1 VLIRQLDKIFSRWFY
16 IKLVGLSLVVQL
28 FSLFRSYPTSHPCGR
43 VVNLNQWMNV
53 LINCDSA
60 VYMKDA
66 QSATRL
72 FDGESVYQ
80 DRPLPTLIISAF
92 TKVWHFF
99 KLPDN
104 YYDVL
109 GNSGKITS
117 YSLITYLSFL
127 MLNALLLSLTCWYG
141 VKALASLS
149 YKYIL
154 INERFVLLAC
164 MFTLLISMNEI
175 SKTFFW
181 TPGSQMFNLL
191 IPIYIFYLLQF
202 ANNFV
207 TTRFFLTNLIILTFL
222 IFSYAFSVLAT
233 IPLILVKYKTF
244 KLKLLAALMPLIIY
258 IAYPQILQMVGGTYN
273 NFGLGYRRFFLWI
286 LDSYYDQSLIKNVS
300 ENLLLFIKSFPILP
314 IILTSVI
321 LLLITNKRNNLWNS
335 LKIIKFEIIVLF
347 FYSLTFSVYGYYSRR
362 LTYPLMIFAFM
373 TVMKIYA
380 FNSEGISHK
389 KNILIALLIVPFLVY
404 SWVFTNGPL
413 I

>member
-1 VLIRQLDKIFSRWFY
+1 MLIKQLNKIFARWFY
-16 IKLVGLSLVVQL
+16 FKLVGFILVVQL

-72 FDGESVYQ
+72 FNGESVYQ
-80 DRPLPTLIISAF
+80 DRPLPTLIITGF
-92 TKVWHFF
+92 TKVWHFI
-99 KLPDN
+99 KLPDF
-104 YYDVL
+104 YYDVI

-117 YSLITYLSFL
+117 YTLITYFSFL

-141 VKALASLS
+141 INALATLS
-149 YKYIL
+149 NKHNIVT
-154 INERFVLLAC
+154 ERFVLLAC

-191 IPIYIFYLLQF
+191 IPVYIFYLLQF
-202 ANNFV
+202 ANNLV
-207 TTRFFLTNLIILTFL
+207 TTKFFLTNLTILTFL

-233 IPLILVKYKTF
+233 IPLMLVRYKST
-244 KLKLLAALMPLIIY
+244 KLRLTAALMPLFFY
-258 IAYPQILQMVGGTYN
+258 IAYPQILQLIGGTYN
-273 NFGLGYRRFFLWI
+273 NFGLGYRRLFLWV
-286 LDSYYDQSLIKNVS
+286 LDSYYDQLLIQSVS
-300 ENLLLFIKSFPILP
+300 KNLLLFTKTFPVLP
-314 IILTSVI
+314 IILTSAI
-321 LLLITNKRNNLWNS
+321 FLLITNGRNYLWAS
-335 LKIIKFEIIVLF
+335 IKIIKFESIVLF
-347 FYSLTFSVYGYYSRR
+347 FYSLTFSFYGYYSRR
-362 LTYPLMIFAFM
+362 LTYPLIIFAFM

-380 FNSEGISHK
+380 FNSYRISHK
-389 KNILIALLIVPFLVY
+389 KNILMILLIVPFLIY

>member
-1 VLIRQLDKIFSRWFY
+1 VLIEQLNKIFARWFY
-16 IKLVGLSLVVQL
+16 FKLIGLSLVVQL

-43 VVNLNQWMNV
+43 VVNLNQWMSV

-66 QSATRL
+66 QSANRL

-80 DRPLPTLIISAF
+80 DRPIPTLIISVF
-92 TKVWHFF
+92 TKVWHFI
-99 KLPDN
+99 KLPDF
-104 YYDVL
+104 YYDVI

-141 VKALASLS
+141 INALAFLS
-149 YKYIL
+149 NKYNI
-154 INERFVLLAC
+154 ITEKFVLLAF

-202 ANNFV
+202 ANNVV
-207 TTRFFLTNLIILTFL
+207 TTRFFLTNLTILTFL

-233 IPLILVKYKTF
+233 IPLMLVKYKST
-244 KLKLLAALMPLIIY
+244 KLRLTAALIPLFFY
-258 IAYPQILQMVGGTYN
+258 IAYPQILQLIGGTYN
-273 NFGLGYRRFFLWI
+273 NFGLGYRRLFLWV
-286 LDSYYDQSLIKNVS
+286 LDSYYDQLLIQSVGK
-300 ENLLLFIKSFPILP
+300 NLLLFTKTFPVLP
-314 IILTSVI
+314 IILISAI
-321 LLLITNKRNNLWNS
+321 FLLITNGRNNLWDS

-347 FYSLTFSVYGYYSRR
+347 LYSLTFSFYGYYSRR
-362 LTYPLMIFAFM
+362 LTYPLIIFAFM
-373 TVMKIYA
+373 AVMKIYA
-380 FNSEGISHK
+380 FNSDRISHK
-389 KNILIALLIVPFLVY
+389 KNILMILLVVPFLIY

>member
-1 VLIRQLDKIFSRWFY
+1 
-16 IKLVGLSLVVQL
+16 
-28 FSLFRSYPTSHPCGR
+28 
-43 VVNLNQWMNV
+43 
-53 LINCDSA
+53 
-60 VYMKDA
+60 
-66 QSATRL
+66 
-72 FDGESVYQ
+72 
-80 DRPLPTLIISAF
+80 
-92 TKVWHFF
+92 
-99 KLPDN
+99 
-104 YYDVL
+104 
-109 GNSGKITS
+109 
-117 YSLITYLSFL
+117 

-141 VKALASLS
+141 VKAIASLS

-191 IPIYIFYLLQF
+191 IPIYLFYLLQF

-207 TTRFFLTNLIILTFL
+207 TTRFFLINLFILTFL

-244 KLKLLAALMPLIIY
+244 KLKLSAALMPLIIY

-321 LLLITNKRNNLWNS
+321 VLLITNKRNNLWNS

-347 FYSLTFSVYGYYSRR
+347 FYSLTF
-362 LTYPLMIFAFM
+362 T
-373 TVMKIYA
+373 
-380 FNSEGISHK
+380 
-389 KNILIALLIVPFLVY
+389 
-404 SWVFTNGPL
+404 
-413 I
+413 

>member
-1 VLIRQLDKIFSRWFY
+1 MLIKQLNKIFARWLYF
-16 IKLVGLSLVVQL
+16 KLVGFILVVQL

-66 QSATRL
+66 QSTTRL
-72 FDGESVYQ
+72 FNGESVYQ
-80 DRPLPTLIISAF
+80 DRPIPTLIISAF
-92 TKVWHFF
+92 TKAWHFI
-99 KLPDN
+99 KLPDF
-104 YYDVL
+104 YYDVI

-141 VKALASLS
+141 INALESLS
-149 YKYIL
+149 NKY
-154 INERFVLLAC
+154 NVTTERFVLLAC

-202 ANNFV
+202 ANNLV
-207 TTRFFLTNLIILTFL
+207 TTRFFLTNLTILTFL

-233 IPLILVKYKTF
+233 IPLMLVKYRST
-244 KLKLLAALMPLIIY
+244 KLRLTAALMPLFFY
-258 IAYPQILQMVGGTYN
+258 IAYPQILQFIGGTYN
-273 NFGLGYRRFFLWI
+273 NFGLGYRRLFLWV
-286 LDSYYDQSLIKNVS
+286 LDSYYDQLLIQSVS
-300 ENLLLFIKSFPILP
+300 KNLLLFTKSFPVLP
-314 IILTSVI
+314 IILTSAI
-321 LLLITNKRNNLWNS
+321 FLLITNGRNNLWDS

-347 FYSLTFSVYGYYSRR
+347 FYSLTFSFYGYYSRR

-380 FNSEGISHK
+380 FNSDRISHK
-389 KNILIALLIVPFLVY
+389 KNILMILLIVPFLIY

>member
-1 VLIRQLDKIFSRWFY
+1 VLIERLNKIFARWFY
-16 IKLVGLSLVVQL
+16 FKLIGLSLVVQL

-43 VVNLNQWMNV
+43 VVNLNQWMSV

-66 QSATRL
+66 QSANRL

-80 DRPLPTLIISAF
+80 DRPFPTLIISVF
-92 TKVWHFF
+92 TKVWHFI
-99 KLPDN
+99 KLPDF
-104 YYDVL
+104 YYDVI

-141 VKALASLS
+141 INALAFLS
-149 YKYIL
+149 NKYNI
-154 INERFVLLAC
+154 ITEKFVLLAF

-202 ANNFV
+202 ANNVV
-207 TTRFFLTNLIILTFL
+207 TTRFFLTNLTILTFL

-233 IPLILVKYKTF
+233 IPLMLVKYKST
-244 KLKLLAALMPLIIY
+244 KLRLTAALIPLFFY
-258 IAYPQILQMVGGTYN
+258 IAYPQILQLIGGTYN
-273 NFGLGYRRFFLWI
+273 NFGLGYRRLFLWV
-286 LDSYYDQSLIKNVS
+286 LDSYYDQLLIQSVGK
-300 ENLLLFIKSFPILP
+300 NLLLFTKTFPVLP
-314 IILTSVI
+314 IILISAI
-321 LLLITNKRNNLWNS
+321 FLLITNGRNNLWDS

-347 FYSLTFSVYGYYSRR
+347 LYSLTFSFYGYYSRR
-362 LTYPLMIFAFM
+362 LTYPLIIFAFM
-373 TVMKIYA
+373 AVMKIYA
-380 FNSEGISHK
+380 FNSDRISHK
-389 KNILIALLIVPFLVY
+389 KNILMILLVVPFLIY

>member
-1 VLIRQLDKIFSRWFY
+1 MLIERLNKIFARWFY
-16 IKLVGLSLVVQL
+16 FKLIGLSLVVQL

-43 VVNLNQWMNV
+43 VVNLNQWMSV

-66 QSATRL
+66 QSANRL

-80 DRPLPTLIISAF
+80 DRPFPTLIISVF
-92 TKVWHFF
+92 TKVWHFI
-99 KLPDN
+99 KLPDF
-104 YYDVL
+104 YYDVI

-141 VKALASLS
+141 INALAFLS
-149 YKYIL
+149 NKYNI
-154 INERFVLLAC
+154 ITEKFVLLAF

-202 ANNFV
+202 ANNVV
-207 TTRFFLTNLIILTFL
+207 TTRFFLTNLTILTFL

-233 IPLILVKYKTF
+233 IPLMLVKYKST
-244 KLKLLAALMPLIIY
+244 KLRLTAALIPLFFY
-258 IAYPQILQMVGGTYN
+258 IAYPQILQLIGGTYN
-273 NFGLGYRRFFLWI
+273 NFGLGYRRLFLWV
-286 LDSYYDQSLIKNVS
+286 LDSYYDQLLIQSVGK
-300 ENLLLFIKSFPILP
+300 NLLLFTKTFPVLP
-314 IILTSVI
+314 IILISAI
-321 LLLITNKRNNLWNS
+321 FLLITNGRNNLWDS

-347 FYSLTFSVYGYYSRR
+347 LYSLTFSFYGYYSRR
-362 LTYPLMIFAFM
+362 LTYPLIIFAFM
-373 TVMKIYA
+373 AVMKIYA
-380 FNSEGISHK
+380 FNSDRISHK
-389 KNILIALLIVPFLVY
+389 KNILMILLVVPFLIY

>member
-1 VLIRQLDKIFSRWFY
+1 MLIKQLNKIFARWFY
-16 IKLVGLSLVVQL
+16 FKLVGFILVVQL
-28 FSLFRSYPTSHPCGR
+28 ISLFRSYPTSHPCGR

-66 QSATRL
+66 QSTTRL
-72 FDGESVYQ
+72 FNGESVYQ
-80 DRPLPTLIISAF
+80 DRPIPTLIISAF
-92 TKVWHFF
+92 TKAWHFI
-99 KLPDN
+99 KLPDF
-104 YYDVL
+104 YYDVI

-141 VKALASLS
+141 INALESLS
-149 YKYIL
+149 NKY
-154 INERFVLLAC
+154 NVTTERFVLLAC

-202 ANNFV
+202 ANNLV
-207 TTRFFLTNLIILTFL
+207 TTRFFLTNLTILTFL

-233 IPLILVKYKTF
+233 IPLMLVKYRST
-244 KLKLLAALMPLIIY
+244 KLRLTAALMPLFFY
-258 IAYPQILQMVGGTYN
+258 IAYPQILQFIGGTYN
-273 NFGLGYRRFFLWI
+273 NFGLGYRRLFLWV
-286 LDSYYDQSLIKNVS
+286 LDSYYDQLLIQSVS
-300 ENLLLFIKSFPILP
+300 KNLLLFTKSFPVLP
-314 IILTSVI
+314 IILTSAI
-321 LLLITNKRNNLWNS
+321 FLLITNGRNNLWDS

-347 FYSLTFSVYGYYSRR
+347 FYSLTFSFYGYYSRR

-373 TVMKIYA
+373 TVLKIYT
-380 FNSEGISHK
+380 FNSDRISHK
-389 KNILIALLIVPFLVY
+389 KNILMILLIVPFLIY

>member
-1 VLIRQLDKIFSRWFY
+1 MLIKQLNKIFARWLYF
-16 IKLVGLSLVVQL
+16 KLVGFILVVQL

-66 QSATRL
+66 QSTTRL
-72 FDGESVYQ
+72 FNGESVYQ

-92 TKVWHFF
+92 TKVWHFI
-99 KLPDN
+99 KLPDF
-104 YYDVL
+104 YYDVI

-127 MLNALLLSLTCWYG
+127 TLNALLLSLTCWYG
-141 VKALASLS
+141 INALESLS
-149 YKYIL
+149 NKY
-154 INERFVLLAC
+154 NVTTERFVLLAC

-191 IPIYIFYLLQF
+191 IPVYIFYLLQF
-202 ANNFV
+202 ANNLV
-207 TTRFFLTNLIILTFL
+207 TTRFFLTNLTILTFL

-233 IPLILVKYKTF
+233 IPLMLVKYKST
-244 KLKLLAALMPLIIY
+244 KLRLTAALMPLFFY
-258 IAYPQILQMVGGTYN
+258 IAYPQILQFIGGTYN
-273 NFGLGYRRFFLWI
+273 NFGLGYRRLFLWV
-286 LDSYYDQSLIKNVS
+286 LDSYYDQLLIQSVS
-300 ENLLLFIKSFPILP
+300 KNLLLFTKSFPVLP
-314 IILTSVI
+314 IILTSAI
-321 LLLITNKRNNLWNS
+321 FLLITNGRNNLWDS

-347 FYSLTFSVYGYYSRR
+347 FYSLTFSFYGYYSRR

-380 FNSEGISHK
+380 FNSDRISHK
-389 KNILIALLIVPFLVY
+389 KNILMILLIVPFLIY

>member
-1 VLIRQLDKIFSRWFY
+1 VLIKQLNKIFARWLYF
-16 IKLVGLSLVVQL
+16 KLVGFILVVQL

-66 QSATRL
+66 QSTTRL
-72 FDGESVYQ
+72 FNGESVYQ
-80 DRPLPTLIISAF
+80 DRPIPTLIISAF
-92 TKVWHFF
+92 TKAWHFI
-99 KLPDN
+99 KLPDF
-104 YYDVL
+104 YYDVI

-141 VKALASLS
+141 INALESLS
-149 YKYIL
+149 NKY
-154 INERFVLLAC
+154 NVTTERFVLLAC

-202 ANNFV
+202 ANNLV
-207 TTRFFLTNLIILTFL
+207 TTRFFLTNLTILTFL

-233 IPLILVKYKTF
+233 IPLMLVKYRST
-244 KLKLLAALMPLIIY
+244 KLRLTAALMPLFFY
-258 IAYPQILQMVGGTYN
+258 IAYPQILQFIGGTYN
-273 NFGLGYRRFFLWI
+273 NFGLGYRRLFLWV
-286 LDSYYDQSLIKNVS
+286 LDSYYDQLLIQSVS
-300 ENLLLFIKSFPILP
+300 KNLLLFTKSFPVLP
-314 IILTSVI
+314 IILTSAI
-321 LLLITNKRNNLWNS
+321 FLLITNGRNNLWDS

-347 FYSLTFSVYGYYSRR
+347 FYSLTFSFYGYYSRR

-380 FNSEGISHK
+380 FNSDRISHK
-389 KNILIALLIVPFLVY
+389 KNILMILLIVPFLIY